1 MSNAD
6 IRGRF
11 IWHELMTTD
20 PDAAGA
26 FYSKVVPWKTQPSGM
41 PSYTLWMAGKTQIGG
56 LMALPDGE
64 DAGTPP
70 HWIVYIATPDVDATV
85 AEAER
90 LGGKVLKS
98 ASDIPNT
105 GRFAVLADPQ
115 GAAFAV
121 YTPAS
126 AAQETGS
133 AGSPGEF
140 TWHELATTDYA
151 AALRFY
157 VELFGWGKGPA
168 HDMGA
173 ALGIYQI
180 IDRQG
185 AQVGGIYNVQAPS
198 TPPHWLSYVRV
209 TDCAKATAAA
219 KAAGGRILHGPQ
231 EVPGGSWITMMMDPQ
246 GGTFA
251 VVEAPK
257 ADAAKAS
264 AEASKPRKAAAKG
277 NAAAGKAEA
286 PKPAAPASAPAPK
299 PVKATAKK
307 VARKAAKKAAKTA
320 GRKPTV
326 AKRAAAKSK
335 SAGSKTG
342 KKTAAKKTAGKKTAA
357 KKRPAAKRPV
367 AKRAGAKRGKSV
379 AKKGSAAGKRAGG
392 KSSRGKS
399 TKRR

>member
-133 AGSPGEF
+133 AGTPGEF

-157 VELFGWGKGPA
+157 IELFGWGKGPA

-173 ALGIYQI
+173 LGIYQI
-180 IDRQG
+180 IEREG
-185 AQVGGIYNVQAPS
+185 AQVGGVYNVQAPS

-209 TDCAKATAAA
+209 ADCAKATAAA

-231 EVPGGSWITMMMDPQ
+231 EVPGGSWVTMLMDPQ
-246 GGTFA
+246 GGAFA
-251 VVEAPK
+251 VVEPPK
-257 ADAAKAS
+257 VETAKA
-264 AEASKPRKAAAKG
+264 ASPRKAAAKG
-277 NAAAGKAEA
+277 NAAAGKAQA
-286 PKPAAPASAPAPK
+286 PKPAPA
-299 PVKATAKK
+299 PVKAATKK
-307 VARKAAKKAAKTA
+307 VARKAAKKAA

-326 AKRAAAKSK
+326 AS
-335 SAGSKTG
+335 
-342 KKTAAKKTAGKKTAA
+342 
-357 KKRPAAKRPV
+357 
-367 AKRAGAKRGKSV
+367 
-379 AKKGSAAGKRAGG
+379 
-392 KSSRGKS
+392 
-399 TKRR
+399 